1 VQNASQ
7 QVLPRD
13 DHVMSDLSESS
24 FLVFGGFVNGS
35 RVNELCRFTV
45 PSNQTIEGSICET
58 QQTADQCPKPRA
70 SASSSVY
77 NGKLY
82 VFGGQDDDNNK
93 LDDLWEFD
101 LATSTWRQIQIQ
113 EGDLHPLAR
122 SGHTA
127 VTYNN
132 RMYIFGGILELTK
145 ELNDMLVFD
154 FTTMKFVQGEEM
166 PDYVGGSPDKRQGT
180 VQQEAYGESSSPT
193 RTQKGGSPTRR
204 KTMGASPTLRS
215 PMKSRRLGSPDRT
228 KREGGEQQRDGLGS
242 PTSVTMMNTFIIKN
256 ADHSFDLYH

>member
-1 VQNASQ
+1 
-7 QVLPRD
+7 
-13 DHVMSDLSESS
+13 MSDTADSS

-45 PSNQTIEGSICET
+45 PSNQTLEAVVCEP
-58 QQTADQCPKPRA
+58 QQSPDQCPKPRA
-70 SASSSVY
+70 SASSAFY

-101 LATSTWRQIQIQ
+101 TQQGTWRQIQIQ
-113 EGDLHPLAR
+113 EGDLRPLAR

-132 RMYIFGGILELTK
+132 KMYIFGGILELTK

-154 FTTMKFVQGEEM
+154 FATMKFV
-166 PDYVGGSPDKRQGT
+166 
-180 VQQEAYGESSSPT
+180 
-193 RTQKGGSPTRR
+193 
-204 KTMGASPTLRS
+204 
-215 PMKSRRLGSPDRT
+215 
-228 KREGGEQQRDGLGS
+228 
-242 PTSVTMMNTFIIKN
+242 
-256 ADHSFDLYH
+256 